1 MQIKELLLGIP
12 VLIFVLWVF
21 SAPLPA
27 ERIERVCQ
35 PIHWVGNLAVST
47 TALSAEKHTETSVRW
62 SDKLN
67 YSCQYMVWRLFYQD
81 EYNKALAA
89 GLITPTGA
97 AATPA
102 APIKPGTPAA
112 TPSRAVTSPAG
123 APADQPTG
131 AINPAGTPSTEPVA
145 EKGAQ

>member
-21 SAPLPA
+21 SAPLPS

-47 TALSAEKHTETSVRW
+47 TALSADKHTETSVRW

-89 GLITPTGA
+89 GLITPNGA
-97 AATPA
+97 PTTPA
-102 APIKPGTPAA
+102 APANPAAPAPTTPAPA
-112 TPSRAVTSPAG
+112 TSPTANAAPAPAG
-123 APADQPTG
+123 AAASQQAPA
-131 AINPAGTPSTEPVA
+131 PAA
-145 EKGAQ
+145 EKGTK

>member
-102 APIKPGTPAA
+102 APVNPAAPNTAATSA
-112 TPSRAVTSPAG
+112 TPSAAKAGTETPANSPNK
-123 APADQPTG
+123 APA
-131 AINPAGTPSTEPVA
+131 A
-145 EKGAQ
+145 EKGAP

>member
-12 VLIFVLWVF
+12 VLIFVFWVF
-21 SAPLPA
+21 SAPLPS

-47 TALSAEKHTETSVRW
+47 TALSADKHTETSVRW

-89 GLITPTGA
+89 GLITPNGA
-97 AATPA
+97 PVAPASTSPA
-102 APIKPGTPAA
+102 APSAQTPAQA
-112 TPSRAVTSPAG
+112 PAPAAPAG
-123 APADQPTG
+123 AVAPASM
-131 AINPAGTPSTEPVA
+131 PAP
-145 EKGAQ
+145 EKGAK